1 MKEILH
7 DILPCSGIFHI
18 NDIDIKGTLHYEN
31 KEGRIIL
38 KLLRPELFL
47 NQNYMKKNNIIT
59 GTLDIGL
66 DVTLFNNRCIS
77 SKYIGGEIVSGH
89 YISFEADYVI
99 FNHGYLNSYEFDELE
114 FTVENAIFW
123 SGFHTI
129 ERTNIGEYK
138 IKTLDQKSIISM
150 YGAKIEF
157 SVYLNNGLD
166 MFPVDEETKVTFRLL
181 VKIVSKRKQRAEY
194 FIDVRNKILSLI
206 SFATKDNVNVEK
218 QILFNY
224 NDTFEFFG
232 DTQYEHKIIYTNGC
246 RRAIIGTNCTDYNFF
261 LADIKDQDDLSTKL
275 NLLDPVF
282 NLYASKFRYND
293 MPKEMVFLNMIQ
305 AIETF
310 HSRFFYNDKKTD
322 FIKSIKC
329 YIGNEIK
336 YEEIKKLL
344 LSLAQMDN
352 NCKHINLVS
361 RVIDLLIRGNNE
373 LFKYYYEERI
383 KFAQDIVNTRHY
395 FTHYGQEKENKALK
409 GDKLDEAIEV
419 LILILDYHIC
429 KVLGVNNERK
439 IEEHLNEIKIQYH
452 N

>member
-1 MKEILH
+1 MHE
-7 DILPCSGIFHI
+7 
-18 NDIDIKGTLHYEN
+18 
-31 KEGRIIL
+31 
-38 KLLRPELFL
+38 
-47 NQNYMKKNNIIT
+47 KNNIIT

-77 SKYIGGEIVSGH
+77 SIYIGGEIVSGH

-129 ERTNIGEYK
+129 EMTNTGEYK
-138 IKTLDQKSIISM
+138 IKTLDQKSIMSM

-181 VKIVSKRKQRAEY
+181 VKIIPKRKQRAEY

-232 DTQYEHKIIYTNGC
+232 DTHYEHKIIYTNGC
-246 RRAIIGTNCTDYNFF
+246 RRAILGTNCTDYNFF

-275 NLLDPVF
+275 SLLDPVF

-310 HSRFFYNDKKTD
+310 HSRFFYNDKKAD
-322 FIKSIKC
+322 FIKSVEC

-336 YEEIKKLL
+336 YEEIKKIL
-344 LSLAQMDN
+344 LSPAQMDKN
-352 NCKHINLVS
+352 RKHINLVS

-383 KFAQDIVNTRHY
+383 RFAHEIVDTRNY
-395 FTHYGQEKENKALK
+395 FTHYGKEKEKKSLK

-419 LILILDYHIC
+419 LALILDYHIC

-439 IEEHLNEIKIQYH
+439 IEAHLNEIKMQY
-452 N
+452 NN